1 MNKLFPIA
9 SKATRHLF
17 VDPAIARP
25 SFISGEGYVSG
36 EMTSFIKPGKVP
48 NLALLCQPEDVKF
61 TVTEEPSVETIAVK
75 EVLFGARDHQ
85 GIWTVCLIRN
95 VDAKLTKDGPS
106 RSLLQGHIV
115 FNPESTRVTNGIY
128 NEEPV
133 NLGSQLVNIPIDLM
147 YERGTRALTLKP
159 IAGAGIDSGIPQIL
173 GIKLDLDWVDSKIV
187 K

>member
-17 VDPAIARP
+17 VDPALARP

-61 TVTEEPSVETIAVK
+61 TVTEEPSTETMKVK
-75 EVLFGARDHQ
+75 EILFGAKDHQ
-85 GIWTVCLIRN
+85 GAWTVCLVRN
-95 VDAKLTKDGPS
+95 VDAKLAKDGPA
-106 RSLLQGHIV
+106 RSLLKGHVCIQ
-115 FNPESTRVTNGIY
+115 PESQVINGIFS
-128 NEEPV
+128 EEIV
-133 NLGSQLVNIPIDLM
+133 NLGDQPVLIPIDLM
-147 YERGTRALTLKP
+147 YERGTRALTLKADP
-159 IAGAGIDSGIPQIL
+159 RAGIDTGIPQIL
-173 GIKLDLDWVDSKIV
+173 GIKLDLDWVDSKSV

>member
-61 TVTEEPSVETIAVK
+61 TVTEEPSIDTMAVK
-75 EVLFGARDHQ
+75 EILFGVHDHQ
-85 GIWTVCLIRN
+85 GIWTVCLVRG
-95 VDAKLTKDGPS
+95 LTSQLFKDGPA
-106 RSLLQGHIV
+106 RSILKTTLAI
-115 FNPESTRVTNGIY
+115 NPAIHRITNGIFS
-128 NEEPV
+128 EEPV
-133 NLGSQLVNIPIDLM
+133 NLGDKPTLIPIDLM

-159 IAGAGIDSGIPQIL
+159 VAGAGIDTGKPQIL

>member
-48 NLALLCQPEDVKF
+48 NLALLCQPEGEKF
-61 TVTEEPSVETIAVK
+61 TVTEEPSVKTMRVK
-75 EVLFGARDHQ
+75 DILFGAKDHQ
-85 GIWTVCLIRN
+85 GVWTVCLIRDIH
-95 VDAKLTKDGPS
+95 VGFKQDGPS
-106 RSLLQGHIV
+106 RALCQTEIV
-115 FNPESTRVTNGIY
+115 IDPEDFAITNGIY
-128 NEEPV
+128 TQAQV
-133 NLGSQLVNIPIDLM
+133 NLGEGAIRIPIDLM

-159 IAGAGIDSGIPQIL
+159 VEGVGIDSGTPQIL

>member
-17 VDPAIARP
+17 VDPAISRP

-48 NLALLCQPEDVKF
+48 NLALLCQPEGEKF
-61 TVTEEPSVETIAVK
+61 TVTEEPSVDTMAVK
-75 EVLFGARDHQ
+75 EVLFGAKDHQ
-85 GIWTVCLIRN
+85 GVWTVCLVRD
-95 VDAKLTKDGPS
+95 VKGLLFKDGPA
-106 RSLLQGHIV
+106 RSLLQGTINVHPGFHHITDGV
-115 FNPESTRVTNGIY
+115 HPEES
-128 NEEPV
+128 V
-133 NLGSQLVNIPIDLM
+133 NLGDKPVMIGIDLL

-159 IAGAGIDSGIPQIL
+159 IEGVGIDSGKPQIL
-173 GIKLDLDWVDSKIV
+173 GIKLDLDWIDSKIV